1 MELKIT
7 KAKVTSEEK
16 LLVDFEEFY
25 PEGQDKDETA
35 KKFGG
40 KVHQDLLTALED
52 LRIHFASKCEE
63 GDYSDFMDNMDKLDI
78 FKVTGISL
86 SGDSEHEGVVITGQ
100 KRLSSNEVL
109 ILNTPY
115 IKLNPEHANYP
126 HINELDFA
134 IKNVL
139 SEVTKHV
146 LDGKRAPSNQ
156 LGLFSEEET
165 ESKKKRKSRKLNV
178 DKAEMSNAS

>member
-1 MELKIT
+1 MSELRIT

-16 LLVDFEEFY
+16 LLVEFEDLY
-25 PEGQDKDETA
+25 PEGADKDETS

-40 KVHQDLLTALED
+40 KVHQDLLTAMED
-52 LRIHFASKCEE
+52 LRIHLASKCEE
-63 GDYSDFMDNMDKLDI
+63 GSYNDYMDNMELLDI

-86 SGDSEHEGVVITGQ
+86 SGEADHEGVVITGQ

-109 ILNTPY
+109 VLNTPY

-126 HINELDFA
+126 HVNELDFA

-139 SEVTKHV
+139 SEVSQHV
-146 LDGKRAPSNQ
+146 LNGKKAPSNQ
-156 LGLFSEEET
+156 LSMFSEEET
-165 ESKKKRKSRKLNV
+165 EGKKRKKSRKLHLEPHS
-178 DKAEMSNAS
+178 AAS

>member
-16 LLVDFEEFY
+16 LLVDYEEFY
-25 PEGQDKDETA
+25 AEGNDKDETA
-35 KKFGG
+35 KKYGG
-40 KVHQDLLTALED
+40 KVHQDLLAAMED
-52 LRIHFASKCEE
+52 LRIHLASKCEE
-63 GDYSDFMDNMDKLDI
+63 GDYASFLDNPDLLDN

-86 SGDSEHEGVVITGQ
+86 SGDTDHEGVVITGQ

-109 ILNTPY
+109 VLNTPY

-126 HINELDFA
+126 HVNELDFS

-139 SEVTKHV
+139 SEVTQYINNN
-146 LDGKRAPSNQ
+146 KRAPSPQ
-156 LGLFSEEET
+156 LSMFSEEET
-165 ESKKKRKSRKLNV
+165 EGKKRSKSRKL
-178 DKAEMSNAS
+178 KLEASSAAS

>member
-25 PEGQDKDETA
+25 PEGTDKDETA

-40 KVHQDLLTALED
+40 KVHQDLLAAMED
-52 LRIHFASKCEE
+52 LRIHFATKCEE
-63 GDYSDFMDNMDKLDI
+63 GKYTEFMDNHELLDI
-78 FKVTGISL
+78 FKVTGIHL
-86 SGDSEHEGVVITGQ
+86 SGDTDHEGIVITGQ

-109 ILNTPY
+109 VLNTPY
-115 IKLNPEHANYP
+115 IKLNKEHANYP
-126 HINELDFA
+126 HVDELDFA
-134 IKNVL
+134 IKAVL
-139 SEVTKHV
+139 SEVTKYIH
-146 LDGKRAPSNQ
+146 DGKRAPSNQ

-165 ESKKKRKSRKLNV
+165 ESKKKSKTRKLNL
-178 DKAEMSNAS
+178 AAS